1 MSWYQHTAEN
11 VSRAVEVC
19 MDLGRPAEAEEDYR
33 LALTAAQEAGDRP
46 VELGALRSLTRPLRA
61 LSRPKGARAA
71 LRAALAVFEALRSP
85 EAVVTRERL
94 AELGDG

>member
-1 MSWYQHTAEN
+1 
-11 VSRAVEVC
+11 

-46 VELGALRSLTRPLRA
+46 VEAEALRSLARPLRA
-61 LSRPKGARAA
+61 LSRPEEARVT
-71 LRAALAVFEALRSP
+71 LRAALAVFEALGSP

-94 AELGDG
+94 AELEDG